1 MAVDHTGNRDRGS
14 VLVIGSANMDAVLRV
29 PELPGAGATVLGGD
43 RVMRPGGKGAN
54 QAVAAALA
62 GAAVSFVGRV
72 GDDAD
77 GAAIRAAVAAVGV
90 DVELLETVAGASSGF
105 AVVLVAASGENA
117 IAVAPAANRTVR
129 PADIDRI
136 ADAVRTADVVLLQL
150 EIPLDAVARA
160 AEIAADAGTL
170 VVLNLSP
177 VAALPPDLLRR
188 VGVLV
193 VNRAEAEQLLG
204 EDLADR
210 AALLEA
216 APRLRSIGPAAVVV
230 TAGGDGAVLADGQR
244 AEHVPA
250 RPVDVVDTTGAGD
263 AFAGFLAAALGRGLP
278 LADAVRAGVEAGT
291 AAVGSSGAQLN
302 AAATVG
308 RG

>member
-1 MAVDHTGNRDRGS
+1 MAVDQSRNRVRGS

-29 PELPGAGATVLGGD
+29 PELPGAGETVLGRD

-62 GAAVSFVGRV
+62 GAAVSFAGRV

-77 GAAIRAAVAAVGV
+77 GAAIRAALETAGV
-90 DVELLETVAGASSGF
+90 DVDLLETVAGASSGF

-117 IAVAPAANRTVR
+117 IAVAPGANHRLR

-150 EIPLDAVARA
+150 EIPLDAVAGA

-177 VAALPPDLLRR
+177 VATLPPELLRR

-204 EDLADR
+204 ADLPDR

-216 APRLRSIGPAAVVV
+216 APRLRSIGPAAVVI
-230 TAGGDGAVLADGQR
+230 TAGGEGAVLADGHR

-263 AFAGFLAAALGRGLP
+263 AFAGFLAE
-278 LADAVRAGVEAGT
+278 AVRAGVEAGT

-302 AAATVG
+302 AAATVA